1 VRSSA
6 AAEGPARGEVCGP
19 SANTVKI
26 QDISV
31 GHTTTRPGHFPDEA
45 IPEIAFLGRS
55 NVGKSSLINSLT
67 QRRKLART
75 SKSPGRTQAIRC
87 FRIAGDITTC
97 FFVDLPGYGYAKVSR
112 KIREEQWGKLIET
125 YLQQS
130 PNLLVGIQ
138 LLDMRRDGPTKLDWQ
153 MIEWSRAS
161 EVPTLYVLTK
171 SDKLG
176 KNKRAQAVQAFAR
189 ALDLPEGEKPI
200 PYSAVTGVGRDEL
213 WDAIDDLL
221 RRATES
227 SAA

>member
-1 VRSSA
+1 M
-6 AAEGPARGEVCGP
+6 
-19 SANTVKI
+19 KI

-31 GHTTTRPGHFPDEA
+31 AHTTTRPGHFADEA

-87 FRIAGDITTC
+87 FRIAGDVATC

-125 YLQQS
+125 YLRES

-138 LLDMRRDGPTKLDWQ
+138 LLDIRRDGPTKLDWQ

-161 EVPTLYVLTK
+161 DVPTLYVLTK

-176 KNKRAQAVQAFAR
+176 RDRRAAAVKLFAQE
-189 ALDLPEGEKPI
+189 LDLPEGEKPI
-200 PYSAVTGVGRDEL
+200 PYSAVTGAGRGEL
-213 WDAIDDLL
+213 WHAIDDLL
-221 RRATES
+221 RRATQT

>member
-1 VRSSA
+1 M
-6 AAEGPARGEVCGP
+6 
-19 SANTVKI
+19 KI
-26 QDISV
+26 QDITV
-31 GHTTTRPGHFPDEA
+31 GHTTTRPGDFPDEA

-87 FRIAGDITTC
+87 FRIAGDVATC

-112 KIREEQWGKLIET
+112 QIREQQWGRLIAT
-125 YLQQS
+125 YLQDS

-138 LLDMRRDGPTKLDWQ
+138 LLDIRRDGPTKLDWQ

-161 EVPTLYVLTK
+161 EVPTIYVLTK
-171 SDKLG
+171 SDKLSR
-176 KNKRAQAVQAFAR
+176 NRRAQAVQKFAR
-189 ALDLPEGEKPI
+189 ALELPGGEKPI
-200 PYSAVTGVGRDEL
+200 PYSAVTGDGRAEL
-213 WDAIDDLL
+213 WAALDDLL
-221 RRATES
+221 QHATET

>member
-1 VRSSA
+1 M
-6 AAEGPARGEVCGP
+6 
-19 SANTVKI
+19 KI

-31 GHTTTRPGHFPDEA
+31 GHTATRPGDFPEEA

-75 SKSPGRTQAIRC
+75 SKAPGRTQAIRC
-87 FRIAGDITTC
+87 FRIAGDVATC

-112 KIREEQWGKLIET
+112 KVREESWGKLIET
-125 YLQQS
+125 YLQKS

-138 LLDMRRDGPTKLDWQ
+138 LLDIRRDGPTKLDCQ

-161 EVPTLYVLTK
+161 EVPLLYVLTK

-176 KNKRAQAVQAFAR
+176 RNQRARAVQVFER
-189 ALDLPEGEKPI
+189 ALELPEGDKPI
-200 PYSAVTGVGRDEL
+200 PYSAVTGEGRTEL
-213 WDAIDDLL
+213 WHAIDDLL
-221 RRATES
+221 RRATET

>member
-1 VRSSA
+1 
-6 AAEGPARGEVCGP
+6 
-19 SANTVKI
+19 VKI
-26 QDISV
+26 QDITV

-125 YLQQS
+125 YLQRS

-189 ALDLPEGEKPI
+189 ALDLPDGEKPI
-200 PYSAVTGVGRDEL
+200 PYSVVTGAGRTEL